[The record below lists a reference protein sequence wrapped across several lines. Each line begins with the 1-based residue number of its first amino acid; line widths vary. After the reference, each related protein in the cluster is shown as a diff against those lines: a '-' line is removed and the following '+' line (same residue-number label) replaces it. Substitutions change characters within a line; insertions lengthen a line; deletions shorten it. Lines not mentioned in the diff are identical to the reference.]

1 MLLFVWLNKV
11 IDFDFLS
18 SGQGG
23 LYEYVEINVVL
34 DLAQISSLI

>member
-11 IDFDFLS
+11 IDFDFVS

-23 LYEYVEINVVL
+23 LYVEINVVI